1 MAKDIRDD
9 DPRHCNVIVAPL
21 VDECCN
27 EEDNCLYTSTSFYIW
42 LRWLKGFR
50 AALWVGAAVG
60 SGLAASHIL
69 RGDPAFRVTMAFA
82 ALAGVLLP
90 AVGRALHLDATI
102 QDYTVAAGRFKNLQ
116 VEFRRAAQAWSLKPF
131 PQFEDETRRLFKAMA
146 EARKPSLTPPEI
158 IFRLARRKIQ
168 KRHYSF
174 DASKPAVVDSK
185 DGAPARRV

>member
-1 MAKDIRDD
+1 MAKDIRDND
-9 DPRHCNVIVAPL
+9 SGDCDVIVAPL
-21 VDECCN
+21 VEECRN
-27 EEDNCLYTSTSFYIW
+27 EEENCLYTSTSFYIW

-60 SGLAASHIL
+60 SGLAASYIL
-69 RGDPAFRVTMAFA
+69 RGDLAFRVTMAFA

-116 VEFRRAAQAWSLKPF
+116 AEFRRAAQVWSLKPF

-158 IFRLARRKIQ
+158 IFRLARRKIR
-168 KRHYSF
+168 KGHYSF
-174 DASKPAVVDSK
+174 DASKPAALDSTA
-185 DGAPARRV
+185 GAPARRI